1 MLIKSFFYSFIS
13 YKVPYHLT
21 SIHLLCES
29 VIFFTTQICPS
40 QPGQQDST
48 KSEEMRYTGSNCTF
62 KNLNKHKISG

>member
-13 YKVPYHLT
+13 HKVPYHLT

-29 VIFFTTQICPS
+29 VMIFHNADMSFPT
-40 QPGQQDST
+40 GQQATT
-48 KSEEMRYTGSNCTF
+48 KSEEMRYTGNNCTF